1 MTRTGALP
9 PAGSKPSDVPLYS
22 QRALPELAESALRLI
37 GSQRAILGIV
47 GEPGAGKSTFA
58 GQLLAEVS
66 ALRPGVATAVSM
78 DGFHLAQKVIDNR
91 GQSATKGAIDTFDA
105 HGFIA
110 MLRRTHDETQHTL
123 WWPEFRREIEE
134 PVAGAAGITPQHR
147 LVIVDGN
154 FLLATAPPWDQVRSL
169 LTETWFLDAN
179 PDARR
184 DRLTRRYVQYGFS
197 ENSARAKVNGIDER
211 TSATIRRTGY
221 DADLILTEE
230 GH

>member
-1 MTRTGALP
+1 MTRTGALS
-9 PAGSKPSDVPLYS
+9 PAGSKPSDIPLYT
-22 QRALPELAESALRLI
+22 QPPLPDLAESALRLI

-58 GQLLAEVS
+58 EQLLAEVS
-66 ALRPGVATAVSM
+66 ALQPGVATAVSM
-78 DGFHLAQKVIDNR
+78 DGFHLAQKAIDSR

-110 MLRRTHDETQHTL
+110 MLRRTHDETYHPV

-134 PVAGAAGITPQHR
+134 PVAGAAEITPQHR

-154 FLLATAPPWDQVRSL
+154 FLLATTPPWDQVRSL

-197 ENSARAKVNGIDER
+197 KDSARAKVNGIDER
-211 TSATIRRTGY
+211 TSATIRRSGY
-221 DADLILTEE
+221 GADLILTE
-230 GH
+230 GGR